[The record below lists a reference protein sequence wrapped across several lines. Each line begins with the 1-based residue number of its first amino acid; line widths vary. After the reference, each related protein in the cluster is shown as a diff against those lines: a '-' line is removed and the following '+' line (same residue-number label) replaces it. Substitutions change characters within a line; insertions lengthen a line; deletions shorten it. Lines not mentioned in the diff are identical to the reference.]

1 MSLCYFI
8 APESLTNNLLE
19 ALLPGNYKTAI
30 LFIRFDYCIKLWGM
44 AASGGLKF
52 IIKTIKML
60 SFNIMQQRKTIS

>member
-30 LFIRFDYCIKLWGM
+30 LFICFDYCIKLWGWLPVVDKNV
-44 AASGGLKF
+44 S
-52 IIKTIKML
+52 
-60 SFNIMQQRKTIS
+60 